1 MTSYF
6 PGIVLATLGLL
17 ILTSSVTA
25 ESTWLLWNTYTETR
39 SDPKTRSTEH
49 AIVRAFD
56 TQQAC
61 EQVVPSHV
69 QAQIRTWGSGYER
82 LRVSPTGPRC
92 RNSGWPEIT
101 ADRLER
107 RCPDDP
113 RELLADG
120 TEP

>member
-69 QAQIRTWGSGYER
+69 QANQNVGKC
-82 LRVSPTGPRC
+82 V
-92 RNSGWPEIT
+92 
-101 ADRLER
+101 
-107 RCPDDP
+107 
-113 RELLADG
+113 
-120 TEP
+120 